1 MDWLHNGRVLV
12 SFREIE
18 GIWDRYREI
27 RRTLVIL
34 IRCWMNLG
42 KVVRVWERLK
52 GSWID
57 MERLEELG
65 RIDWMLD
72 NAWEKLK
79 KIKRDIDRL
88 ADFWKEWLDIGL
100 ILDWIEGMLDR
111 YGEMVRIWKDSL
123 DNERI
128 WKDWWNIERLL
139 ERLIRH

>member
-1 MDWLHNGRVLV
+1 MERYWTKFERYWKILT

-27 RRTLVIL
+27 RRTLVRL

-57 MERLEELG
+57 MERLDEFE

-72 NAWEKLK
+72 NVW
-79 KIKRDIDRL
+79 
-88 ADFWKEWLDIGL
+88 
-100 ILDWIEGMLDR
+100 
-111 YGEMVRIWKDSL
+111 
-123 DNERI
+123 
-128 WKDWWNIERLL
+128 
-139 ERLIRH
+139 

>member
-1 MDWLHNGRVLV
+1 MGWLHNGRVLV

-27 RRTLVIL
+27 RRTLERL
-34 IRCWMNLG
+34 IRSWMNLG

-57 MERLEELG
+57 MERLEEFG

-79 KIKRDIDRL
+79 KFKRDIDRL
-88 ADFWKEWLDIGL
+88 ADFWKEWLDIGQ
-100 ILDWIEGMLDR
+100 
-111 YGEMVRIWKDSL
+111 SL
-123 DNERI
+123 VSFREI
-128 WKDWWNIERLL
+128 G
-139 ERLIRH
+139 

>member
-79 KIKRDIDRL
+79 RFKRDIDRL

-128 WKDWWNIERLL
+128 WKDWLDIGRLL

>member
-65 RIDWMLD
+65 RIDWVLD

-79 KIKRDIDRL
+79 KFKRDIDRL
-88 ADFWKEWLDIGL
+88 ADFWKEWLDIGQCL
-100 ILDWIEGMLDR
+100 VSFRWIGRMLDR
-111 YGEMVRIWKDSL
+111 NV
-123 DNERI
+123 
-128 WKDWWNIERLL
+128 ERLVEFWIDIDRL
-139 ERLIRH
+139 EEFGRIH

>member
-1 MDWLHNGRVLV
+1 MDWLRNGRVLV

-79 KIKRDIDRL
+79 KFKRDIDRL

-128 WKDWWNIERLL
+128 WKDWLDIGRLL